1 VNLYLFL
8 DLIKIGNFML
18 RYEPLHLDEIRAAQI
33 RISEELQ
40 PTPLIRFNGDDAS
53 PEIYLKLENLQ
64 PIRAFKIR
72 AAINAIKTTDREKL
86 RNGVW
91 TVSAG
96 NWAQG
101 LAWAA
106 RKLGVKCTCVVPDS
120 VPKIKEDSIRRL
132 GANLVKVPSEVY
144 WKTYSTRKLEGME
157 GTFMHAFSDRAVI
170 AGNGTIGLE
179 ILEKLPDVDT
189 VVIPWGGGG
198 LACGI
203 ASAIRTLKPDTRI
216 FVAEADTARPLAAA
230 FEAGDVP
237 KEVPYT
243 PSFVDGMGAPWIF
256 PEMWDLAKQLLNGSL
271 VVSLKEIADA
281 IRLLAERNCLIA
293 EGAGAASLA
302 VALSGKAGKGKIACI
317 VSGGNIDPT
326 KLVKIFQGQIP

>member
-1 VNLYLFL
+1 M
-8 DLIKIGNFML
+8 I
-18 RYEPLHLDEIRAAQI
+18 RYEPLRLDEIKAAQE
-33 RISEELQ
+33 RVSEELQ
-40 PTPLIRFNGDDAS
+40 ATPLVRFNGDDAS
-53 PEIYLKLENLQ
+53 QEIYLKLENLQ

-72 AAINAIKTTDREKL
+72 AAINAIKTTDKEKL
-86 RNGVW
+86 KNGVW

-132 GANLVKVPSEVY
+132 GADVVKVTSKVY
-144 WKTYSTRKLEGME
+144 WDTYATRRLEGME
-157 GTFMHAFSDRAVI
+157 GIFMHAFSDRAVMV
-170 AGNGTIGLE
+170 GNGTIGLE
-179 ILEKLPDVDT
+179 ILEKLPDVDA

-203 ASAIRTLKPDTRI
+203 ASAIRALKSDTKI
-216 FVAEADTARPLAAA
+216 FVAEADTAMPLSAA
-230 FEAGDVP
+230 FKAGQAP

-243 PSFVDGMGAPWIF
+243 PSFIDGAGAPWIF
-256 PEMWDLAKQLLNGSL
+256 PEMWDLAKQLVNGTI
-271 VVSLKEIADA
+271 VVSLKEVVDA

-293 EGAGAASLA
+293 EGAGAVSLA
-302 VALSGKAGKGKIACI
+302 AALSGKAGNGKIACI
-317 VSGGNIDPT
+317 VSGGNIDPS
-326 KLVKIFQGQIP
+326 KLVKILQGQVP

>member
-1 VNLYLFL
+1 
-8 DLIKIGNFML
+8 ML
-18 RYEPLHLDEIRAAQI
+18 KYEPLSLREIRAAHA
-33 RISEELQ
+33 RVSEELQ
-40 PTPLIRFNGDDAS
+40 PTPLIRFNGDDES
-53 PEIYLKLENLQ
+53 CQIYLKLENLQ

-72 AAINAIKTTDREKL
+72 AAINAIKTTDKEKL
-86 RNGVW
+86 RNGAW

-106 RKLGVKCTCVVPDS
+106 RRLGVKCTCVVPES

-132 GANLVKVPSEVY
+132 GASVVKVPSDVY
-144 WKTYSTRKLEGME
+144 WRTYSTRSLEGME
-157 GTFMHAFSDRAVI
+157 GIFIHAFSDRAVM

-179 ILEKLPDVDT
+179 IFEKLPDVDT

-203 ASAIRTLKPDTRI
+203 ASAIHALKPETKI
-216 FVAEADTARPLAAA
+216 YVAEVDTATPLTTA
-230 FEAGDVP
+230 FKIGDVP
-237 KEVPYT
+237 NDVPYT

-256 PEMWDLAKQLLNGSL
+256 PEMWDLAKQLIDKSL
-271 VVSLKEIADA
+271 VVSLEEISNA
-281 IRLLAERNCLIA
+281 IRLLAERNCVIA

-317 VSGGNIDPT
+317 ISGGNIDPI

>member
-1 VNLYLFL
+1 
-8 DLIKIGNFML
+8 ML
-18 RYEPLHLDEIRAAQI
+18 KYEPLLLDEIRAARV

-40 PTPLIRFNGDDAS
+40 PTPLVRFNGDDAS
-53 PEIYLKLENLQ
+53 AEIFLKLENLQ

-72 AAINAIKTTDREKL
+72 AAINAIKTTDKEKL

-106 RKLGVKCTCVVPDS
+106 QKLGVKCTCVVPES

-132 GANLVKVPSEVY
+132 GANVVKVPSEVY
-144 WKTYSTRKLEGME
+144 WRTYSTRRLEGME

-203 ASAIRTLKPDTRI
+203 ASAIRALKSDTRI
-216 FVAEADTARPLAAA
+216 FVAEADTATPLSSA
-230 FEAGDVP
+230 FKVGGVP

-243 PSFVDGMGAPWIF
+243 PSFIDGAGAPWIF
-256 PEMWDLAKQLLNGSL
+256 PEMWDLAKQLVDGSL
-271 VVSLKEIADA
+271 VVSLKEVVDA
-281 IRLLAERNCLIA
+281 IRLLAERNCLVA
-293 EGAGAASLA
+293 EGAGAVSLA

>member
-1 VNLYLFL
+1 M
-8 DLIKIGNFML
+8 IK
-18 RYEPLHLDEIRAAQI
+18 YEPLRLDEIRAAQQ
-33 RISEELQ
+33 RVSEELQ
-40 PTPLIRFNGDDAS
+40 PTPLVRFNGDDS
-53 PEIYLKLENLQ
+53 SQEIYLKLENLQ

-72 AAINAIKTTDREKL
+72 AAINAIKTIDREKL

-106 RKLGVKCTCVVPDS
+106 RKLGVKCTCVVPES

-132 GANLVKVPSEVY
+132 GADIVKVPANVY
-144 WKTYSTRKLEGME
+144 WDTYATRRLEGME
-157 GTFMHAFSDRAVI
+157 GIFMHAFSDRAVM

-179 ILEKLPDVDT
+179 ILDKLPEVDA

-203 ASAIRTLKPDTRI
+203 ASAVRALKSDTRI
-216 FVAEADTARPLAAA
+216 FVAEADTAMPLSTA
-230 FEAGDVP
+230 FKAGYAP

-243 PSFVDGMGAPWIF
+243 PSFIDGAGAPWIF
-256 PEMWDLAKQLLNGSL
+256 PEMWDLAKGLVDGSL
-271 VVSLKEIADA
+271 VVSLGETVDA
-281 IRLLAERNCLIA
+281 IRLLAERNCVVA
-293 EGAGAASLA
+293 EGAGAVSLA
-302 VALSGKAGKGKIACI
+302 AALSGRAGNGKIACI
-317 VSGGNIDPT
+317 VSGGNIDPS
-326 KLVKIFQGQIP
+326 KLVKILQGQVP

>member
-1 VNLYLFL
+1 M
-8 DLIKIGNFML
+8 I
-18 RYEPLHLDEIRAAQI
+18 RYEPLRLDEIRAAQE
-33 RISEELQ
+33 RVYEELQ
-40 PTPLIRFNGDDAS
+40 PTPLVRFNGDDPS

-72 AAINAIKTTDREKL
+72 AAINAIKTTDKEKL
-86 RNGVW
+86 KNGVW

-106 RKLGVKCTCVVPDS
+106 RKLGVKCTCVVPES

-132 GANLVKVPSEVY
+132 GADIVKVPSNVY
-144 WKTYSTRKLEGME
+144 WDTYATRRLEGME
-157 GTFMHAFSDRAVI
+157 GIFMHAFSDRAVM

-179 ILEKLPDVDT
+179 ILEKLPDVDA

-203 ASAIRTLKPDTRI
+203 ASAIRALKSDTKI
-216 FVAEADTARPLAAA
+216 FVAEADTAMPLSAA
-230 FEAGDVP
+230 FKAGQAP

-243 PSFVDGMGAPWIF
+243 PSFIDGAGAPWIF
-256 PEMWDLAKQLLNGSL
+256 PEMWDLAKQLVDGTI
-271 VVSLKEIADA
+271 VVSLKEVVDS

-293 EGAGAASLA
+293 EGAGAVSLA
-302 VALSGKAGKGKIACI
+302 AALSGKAGNGKIACI
-317 VSGGNIDPT
+317 VSGGNIDPS
-326 KLVKIFQGQIP
+326 KLVKILQGQVP